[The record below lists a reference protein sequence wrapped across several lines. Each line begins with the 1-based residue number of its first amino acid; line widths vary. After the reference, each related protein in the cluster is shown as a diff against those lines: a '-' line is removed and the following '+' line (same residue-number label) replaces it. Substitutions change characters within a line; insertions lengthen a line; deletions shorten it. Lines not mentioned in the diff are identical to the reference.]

1 MSQSVFP
8 THHPKHAQSRDLA
21 SGHSHD
27 SAEAGAPV
35 SRFVPSS
42 DSTLLSN
49 NEEIGDR
56 RAESGVRAE
65 SGEWKAEGRKRNR
78 RGLVGQGE
86 TRARVPRPLSIQTH
100 CILALRGSRLA
111 SNNSSPN
118 FVMLLKSFEYLSRVS
133 MSRIK
138 LTCNLTVK
146 YLKKKHAYL
155 STNCNLHCNLLSFA
169 SHLADNMNDSLP
181 EIKVLNWGSI
191 QSKLLK
197 SRNFAF

>member
-1 MSQSVFP
+1 MIQQKRVPQSVALFLQVIP
-8 THHPKHAQSRDLA
+8 HCFQITRRSESR
-21 SGHSHD
+21 
-27 SAEAGAPV
+27 EWCQ
-35 SRFVPSS
+35 
-42 DSTLLSN
+42 
-49 NEEIGDR
+49 
-56 RAESGVRAE
+56 

-86 TRARVPRPLSIQTH
+86 TRAR
-100 CILALRGSRLA
+100 
-111 SNNSSPN
+111 SSPSSHS
-118 FVMLLKSFEYLSRVS
+118 FARVPTREQQQLPVMLLKSFEYLSRVS

-146 YLKKKHAYL
+146 YLKKTCLPIHKV
-155 STNCNLHCNLLSFA
+155 NLHCNLLSFA

>member
-1 MSQSVFP
+1 MLRQRERARKALRNSHLTRAKIINLSSQSTLAALTNCRQCHTKLGASPHVTIDPTHCEARCPPIPSSFPSSIIRRSPVRQREATTMSQSVFP

-65 SGEWKAEGRKRNR
+65 NGEWKAEGRKRNR

-86 TRARVPRPLSIQTH
+86 TRARVPRPLSI
-100 CILALRGSRLA
+100 
-111 SNNSSPN
+111 
-118 FVMLLKSFEYLSRVS
+118 
-133 MSRIK
+133 
-138 LTCNLTVK
+138 
-146 YLKKKHAYL
+146 
-155 STNCNLHCNLLSFA
+155 
-169 SHLADNMNDSLP
+169 
-181 EIKVLNWGSI
+181 
-191 QSKLLK
+191 
-197 SRNFAF
+197 